1 VSKIV
6 FDADGQRFFE
16 AGIRNCV
23 LYKKAENK
31 WTNGVAWNGISNI
44 TESPDG
50 AEANDIYADDIKYAS
65 MRSAETY
72 GGSIE
77 AYMYPPEFEECDGA
91 YTSAKGVY
99 IGQQIRKPFSL
110 CYRTMIGSDELGV
123 NDDEYKL
130 HLVYNATVSPSEKSH
145 DTINDSPDAGT
156 MNWDF
161 DTTPV
166 SCTGHKSTSKITID
180 TTKLSEKGKTALA
193 TLLEKLYGTE
203 STEPELPLP
212 DEIMEMFKEV

>member
-1 VSKIV
+1 MSKIV

-16 AGIRNCV
+16 AGVRNCV
-23 LYKKAENK
+23 LYKKADKK
-31 WTNGVAWNGISNI
+31 WKNGVAWNGISNI

-65 MRSAETY
+65 MRSTETY

-91 YTSAKGVY
+91 HAAADGVY

-145 DTINDSPDAGT
+145 DTINDSPDAAT
-156 MNWDF
+156 MSWDF

-166 SCTGHKSTSKITID
+166 SCTGCKPTSKITID
-180 TTKLSEKGKTALA
+180 TTKLSAKGKTALV
-193 TLLEKLYGTE
+193 TLLDKLYGTE
-203 STEPELPLP
+203 SSEP
-212 DEIMEMFKEV
+212 

>member
-1 VSKIV
+1 MSKIV

-16 AGIRNCV
+16 AGVRNCV

-91 YTSAKGVY
+91 YTSANGVY

-166 SCTGHKSTSKITID
+166 SCTGHKPTSKITID

-193 TLLEKLYGTE
+193 TLLGKLYGTE